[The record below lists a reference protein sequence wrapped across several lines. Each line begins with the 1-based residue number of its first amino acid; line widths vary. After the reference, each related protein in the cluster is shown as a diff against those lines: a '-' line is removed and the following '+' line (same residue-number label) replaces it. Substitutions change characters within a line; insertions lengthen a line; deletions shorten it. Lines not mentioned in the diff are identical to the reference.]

1 MQKSKRYLE
10 EKKTKSTSNLF
21 IKKNIAGCGKG
32 FLSGLNAY
40 ALKSSCSL
48 KAPSRK
54 FKTEVREKTPEKI
67 SFLLQEFKQMKFA
80 ISTH

>member
-10 EKKTKSTSNLF
+10 EKRTKSTSNLF

-32 FLSGLNAY
+32 FLSGFNAH

-54 FKTEVREKTPEKI
+54 FKTEVREKSPEKI
-67 SFLLQEFKQMKFA
+67 SFLLPEFEQMKFA